1 MEILIETDK
10 IDYIAKVEAQKVADD
25 VIDKLVAKRKELKL
39 TQQDIADRVGMP
51 RANISRM
58 ERKQYPPTLALMIRY
73 ATSLGMELSVELIE
87 K

>member
-1 MEILIETDK
+1 MELLIEGDK
-10 IDYIAKVEAQKVADD
+10 IDYIAKVEAQKLADD
-25 VIDKLVAKRKELKL
+25 VIDSLIAKRKELNL
-39 TQQDIADRVGMP
+39 TQQDIADKIGMP

-73 ATSLGMELSVELIE
+73 ATCLGMELSVELKE